1 MRVCLLVLTI
11 SSATQT
17 TRVLADGAEQVLLD
31 AFELKDVY
39 STPDSPSPVR
49 YMAQAARDGVIDLT
63 ATNGF
68 FDRCFEARDQ
78 RPGLA
83 SDDRLINNRFGYLTG
98 RNTEAGGIARWHLW
112 CSQPGKI
119 EAQFFFHVPPDEAG
133 HTWTIRIGDDVRK
146 MSANK
151 SDASGPQ
158 KQSLT
163 FEIKK
168 PGKVTFTVDCSKQ
181 LPPANT
187 RLHFIRLTGSATEK
201 ASLLRTRWRPSAV
214 HARYSAPESC
224 NDPDMWVFETQA
236 VSTESSY
243 SPLTTPFGYFGTSL
257 VSGRVPEAAG
267 FNFSMWITGRNAT
280 EVPPIAHLPQLIGT
294 ALRDADYSSF
304 GHEGTGIKFR
314 NAVAYPRGANRIIQ
328 AMRVTISNGL
338 TTYYGYFYDEDA
350 GRWKLYASAI
360 KPSKQLIREPE
371 SADSLDHITLTSTG
385 SFCEIPGPPNR
396 QRSGDVVREIKRRG
410 WFHGSDGRW
419 YRAQFPAN
427 TRTNRKLEQTITQ
440 IKRGERVM
448 LDARRVYYMDDYLTA
463 GWMGMATGGIECYSP
478 EFPGITTPGP
488 RPKGDT
494 EVEIPEYLTKEK
506 TAQLF
511 KLPVDFGSS
520 KIIDVTATDA
530 TIEYDISKTGPDS
543 KAILYYGVFD
553 ALTYTP
559 KPDQRGSVVQ
569 KQLFSVDRTWQ
580 HATPQRHVSQGIN
593 RFTLRRLK
601 PSTTYHY
608 RLFVTHDEGQSWDY
622 RSWSF
627 RTR

>member
-1 MRVCLLVLTI
+1 MINSVVQANLALANEAEPILL
-11 SSATQT
+11 
-17 TRVLADGAEQVLLD
+17 E

-78 RPGLA
+78 RPGLT
-83 SDDRLINNRFGYLTG
+83 SDDRLINNRFGYLIG
-98 RNTEAGGIARWHLW
+98 RNTYVGGTARWHLW

-119 EAQFFFHVPPDEAG
+119 EAQFFLRVPSDEAG
-133 HTWTIRIGDDVRK
+133 HTWTIRIGDDARK
-146 MSANK
+146 MSVNE

-158 KQSLT
+158 KQSLM
-163 FEIKK
+163 FDIKE
-168 PGKVTFTVDCSKQ
+168 PGKVTFAVDCSKQ

-187 RLHFIRLTGSATEK
+187 RLHFIRLTGSATEN

-214 HARYSAPESC
+214 HARYSAPASC
-224 NDPDMWVFETQA
+224 ADPDMWVFETQA
-236 VSTESSY
+236 VTTESSY

-267 FNFSMWITGRNAT
+267 FNFSMWITGRDAT
-280 EVPPIAHLPQLIGT
+280 EVPPIQYLPHLIAT
-294 ALRDADYSSF
+294 ALRDAEYSSF

-314 NAVAYPRGANRIIQ
+314 NAVAYPRGADRIIQ
-328 AMRVTISNGL
+328 AMRVTMSNGL
-338 TTYYGYFYDEDA
+338 TTYYGYFYDEDES
-350 GRWKLYASAI
+350 RWKLYASAI
-360 KPSKQLIREPE
+360 KPSKQLIRNPD

-396 QRSGDVVREIKRRG
+396 QRSGDVIREIKRRG

-419 YRAQFPAN
+419 YRAQFPEN
-427 TRTNRKLEQTITQ
+427 TRKNRKLEQAIAQ

-448 LDARRVYYMDDYLTA
+448 LDARRVYYMNDYLTD

-478 EFPGITTPGP
+478 EFPDITAPGP
-488 RPKGDT
+488 RPKGDI
-494 EVEIPEYLTKEK
+494 EVEIPKYLTNEK
-506 TAQLF
+506 TLQLF
-511 KLPVDFGSS
+511 ELPVEFGSS
-520 KIIDVTATDA
+520 KIIDVTATGA
-530 TIEYDISKTGPDS
+530 TIEYNLSKTGTDS
-543 KAILYYGVFD
+543 KAILYYGAFD
-553 ALTYTP
+553 ALTYLP
-559 KPDQRGSVVQ
+559 RPDQRGSVVQ
-569 KQLFSVDRTWQ
+569 KQLFSVERTWQ

-593 RFTLRRLK
+593 RFTLSSLK

-622 RSWSF
+622 RSWRF